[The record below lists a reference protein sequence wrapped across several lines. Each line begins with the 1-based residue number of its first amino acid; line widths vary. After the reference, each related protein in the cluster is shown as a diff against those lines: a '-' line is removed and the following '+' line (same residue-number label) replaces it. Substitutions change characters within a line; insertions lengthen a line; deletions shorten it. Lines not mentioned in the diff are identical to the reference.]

1 MENTGKE
8 SVMKSIKPI
17 QINTSKLSPTEKFTS
32 VEMGKLWATYMGNSL
47 SKVIIKHFLQ
57 HVKDEDIRT
66 LLENA
71 HGLTED
77 FMGKIKGFMENE
89 NFPVPKGYTDQDFNS
104 AAPRLFEDEFYVHYL
119 KYAAKAG
126 LSIYAIALPLVM
138 RLDIREFFV
147 QSGMATTELLAQING
162 LLMDKGFIIK
172 PPVLPT
178 PEGIDFIERKSYLDG
193 FGHNVRPLHALEVT
207 HLYDNIENNVT
218 SKALLIG
225 FSQVTRT
232 PQMRDFF
239 IRGIEMTDKMVE
251 QLKTKLHKE
260 NLPSPALLDHLV
272 TNSTTAPYSDKL
284 MVSHKADMF
293 AMKIRSMGNSMAVNG
308 RKDIGLL
315 YGKALMNVALYA
327 EDAAEILIEHGWMEQ
342 PPHAADRNKLA
353 SG

>member
-1 MENTGKE
+1 MKNTGKGLIME
-8 SVMKSIKPI
+8 SLKPI
-17 QINTSKLSPTEKFTS
+17 QFDTSKVSPKEKFTS
-32 VEMGKLWATYMGNSL
+32 VEMAKLWATYMGNSL
-47 SKVIIKHFLQ
+47 SQMIISHFLQ
-57 HVKDEDIRT
+57 HVEDEEIKT

-71 HGLTED
+71 KGLTED
-77 FMGKIKGFMENE
+77 FMGKIKFFMENE
-89 NFPVPKGYTDQDFNS
+89 NFPVPQGYTNQDLNS

-138 RLDIREFFV
+138 RLDIREFFIHC
-147 QSGMATTELLAQING
+147 GMMTTELLSQING
-162 LLMDKGFIIK
+162 LLMGKGFIIK
-172 PPVLPT
+172 PPVLPN
-178 PEGIDFIERKSYLDG
+178 PEKIDFVENKSYLDG
-193 FGHNVRPLHALEVT
+193 FGHNLRPLHALEVT

-225 FSQVTRT
+225 FSQVART
-232 PQMRDFF
+232 QQVRDFF

-251 QLKTKLHKE
+251 QLKAKLHKE

-272 TNSTTAPYSDKL
+272 TNSTIAPYSDKL
-284 MVSHKADMF
+284 MLSHKADMF

-327 EDAAEILIEHGWMEQ
+327 EDAAEILIGHGWLEQ
-342 PPHAADRNKLA
+342 PPHAADRDKLA
-353 SG
+353 SE